1 MYNNIPKIGL
11 KNKSKRLIVHML
23 VENVSS
29 YIFIFKSKKG
39 PRFLAMFILSAKC
52 YALLSM
58 YNVTSLLMTQSCLI
72 NEAGMQTINQS

>member
-1 MYNNIPKIGL
+1 M
-11 KNKSKRLIVHML
+11 SVATIV
-23 VENVSS
+23 
-29 YIFIFKSKKG
+29 IFKSKKE

-52 YALLSM
+52 YSLLSM